1 MLNFE
6 EEMKAVKKG
15 YVVLDIDEYNRMR
28 DDIATA
34 NMKAYEAE
42 QLANRR
48 IAEASANNE
57 ALVGK
62 LFKVVKNTYG
72 DNDIVINFNV
82 RAIRQLATEM
92 MIKTFSAEELEGY
105 DLKSADDMLIL
116 DETLAYQAH
125 AKNVDEEPDDNEE

>member
-15 YVVLDIDEYNRMR
+15 YVVLDIDEYNRLR
-28 DDIATA
+28 DEIATA

-62 LFKVVKNTYG
+62 MFDVVKNTYG
-72 DNDIVINFNV
+72 DRDIVIRFNV
-82 RAIRQLATEM
+82 HTIRQLAIDM
-92 MIKTFSAEELEGY
+92 LYKTFSED
-105 DLKSADDMLIL
+105 DLDCYALKTADDMLIL
-116 DETLAYQAH
+116 DETLAYHVSNTNAT
-125 AKNVDEEPDDNEE
+125 DNEE

>member
-28 DDIATA
+28 DEIATA

-48 IAEASANNE
+48 IAELLTVE
-57 ALVGK
+57 K
-62 LFKVVKNTYG
+62 RTYG
-72 DNDIVINFNV
+72 DHEIDIKFNKY
-82 RAIRQLATEM
+82 AIHKLAVERL
-92 MIKTFSAEELEGY
+92 FELYSAEELEGY
-105 DLKSADDMLIL
+105 KLKTADNLFIL
-116 DETLAYQAH
+116 DELIAYPEISQDTTA
-125 AKNVDEEPDDNEE
+125 EE